1 MYSTH
6 TCLSLHSGIAPVV
19 TSARAAI
26 LQPKNEAAV
35 ATFSQKADKVI

>member
-26 LQPKNEAAV
+26 LQPKNEVAV
-35 ATFSQKADKVI
+35 AQFSQKADKVI